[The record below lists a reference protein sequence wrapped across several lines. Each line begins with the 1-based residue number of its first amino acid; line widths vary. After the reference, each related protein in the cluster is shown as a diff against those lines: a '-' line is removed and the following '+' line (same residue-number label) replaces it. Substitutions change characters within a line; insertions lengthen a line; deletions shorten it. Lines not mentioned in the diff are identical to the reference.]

1 MPETGGKSKPA
12 GPFDFKSIRASTPT
26 APAAE
31 VTTVVNGASENIN
44 GGRAPFAER
53 PKTPVGVRAKTPVSV
68 SSPKVEGK
76 ERARSVDPAVF
87 TRAKTP
93 VAAEVVVKLGTPQG
107 SGRLASV
114 NTGKIVPADRV
125 EKALNGDEDD
135 ITTPRQERKQG
146 QTDEFFD
153 LSH

>member
-1 MPETGGKSKPA
+1 MPEIGGKSKPA
-12 GPFDFKSIRASTPT
+12 GPFDFKSIRPSTPT
-26 APAAE
+26 APAADA
-31 VTTVVNGASENIN
+31 TAVVNDANENIN
-44 GGRAPFAER
+44 GGRVPFVER
-53 PKTPVGVRAKTPVSV
+53 PKTPVGVRAKTPVTV
-68 SSPKVEGK
+68 SSPKVKGK
-76 ERARSVDPAVF
+76 ERAKSVDPAVF